1 MKLPICISVL
11 FLAALPVFA
20 SADDFII
27 EDKKLAALPKP
38 VEAAIRSVKDFEYG
52 PCQLIGKPID
62 LLGQGT
68 NSGFV
73 ATTAFACGWGAALGP
88 IWVVRDGA
96 QSVTV
101 LEHGGYSLTL
111 GKQSQNGFRNIAI
124 SAATAGWS
132 SESLW
137 KFDGVR
143 YVKVKEKNGNNR

>member
-1 MKLPICISVL
+1 MKPLIYLSAL
-11 FLAALPVFA
+11 FLAIVPVVAF
-20 SADDFII
+20 SDDFTI
-27 EDKKLAALPKP
+27 EEELTTLPKP
-38 VEAAIRSVKDFEYG
+38 VEAAIRSAKGFEDNS
-52 PCQLIGKPID
+52 CELIGKPVD

-73 ATTAFACGWGAALGP
+73 ATTADACDWGGALGP

-96 QSVTV
+96 QPVTV
-101 LEHGGYSLTL
+101 LAHGGYSLTL
-111 GKQSQNGFRNIAI
+111 GKQLQNGLRNIAI

-143 YVKVKEKNGNNR
+143 YVKVKEKNGANR